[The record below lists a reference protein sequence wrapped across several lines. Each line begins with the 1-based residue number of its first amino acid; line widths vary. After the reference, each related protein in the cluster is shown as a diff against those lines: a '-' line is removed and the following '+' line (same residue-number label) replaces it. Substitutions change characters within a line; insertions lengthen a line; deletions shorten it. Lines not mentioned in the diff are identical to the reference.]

1 MSIFDRR
8 SMEAAAARPAAVVAA
23 AVAADA
29 ALAAAG
35 PAAVVPAVVAAAL
48 PALEATDKFGRP
60 HPFERPELEPSPLAF
75 LAAGTVRASGAP
87 LHFLHPLICQIL
99 GFVVQPAA
107 LAVAAAVPAAATVR
121 VVAFAAAVPAAV
133 VVAVAAVAVV
143 AVRDRSKLMLSCHPF
158 VQEDTTSSP
167 NVKLCSLLGKVN

>member
-1 MSIFDRR
+1 MLRRR

-99 GFVVQPAA
+99 GLVVQPAA
-107 LAVAAAVPAAATVR
+107 L
-121 VVAFAAAVPAAV
+121 
-133 VVAVAAVAVV
+133 
-143 AVRDRSKLMLSCHPF
+143 
-158 VQEDTTSSP
+158 
-167 NVKLCSLLGKVN
+167 